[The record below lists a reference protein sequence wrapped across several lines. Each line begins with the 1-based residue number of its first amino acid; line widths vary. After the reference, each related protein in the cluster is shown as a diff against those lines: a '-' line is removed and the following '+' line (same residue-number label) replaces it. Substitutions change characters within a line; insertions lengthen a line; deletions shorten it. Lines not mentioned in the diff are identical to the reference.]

1 MKNDTTI
8 PAVATP
14 ASANTAA
21 LAGEH
26 QRNRIPLYKVVE
38 ATKALE
44 TTLPEQAKAIR
55 WLHSFYY
62 DSGKSLADLGAD
74 LGYDGGNIS
83 KVFSG
88 KYEGDLAAFCKAVDR
103 LRKLTEERASIQ
115 RAPYIETSLYRD
127 IEETCQAALTYQK
140 INFIYG
146 ESQVGKT
153 AALKHYALEHNHGET
168 VYVEMPVGGSLSNFL
183 SALASKVRISN
194 QQHAAELQ
202 LNIAKCFGP
211 NNLLIVDEASRALQA
226 RSYAGPGLKTID
238 FIRSLHDQTGCG
250 VVLCGTNVF
259 REQMADRALAKFL
272 NQFNRRCLIRRQ
284 LADIPSRAD
293 LNAFARHYGLEAAS
307 GDAYQLQR
315 DVVREHGLGVWL
327 TVLMAAARG
336 ASNKKTTLTWEHVLK
351 AHAFIRRMEQVSQG
365 EE

>member
-1 MKNDTTI
+1 MNTTTN
-8 PAVATP
+8 AA
-14 ASANTAA
+14 ASPDDASPNSAA
-21 LAGEH
+21 LSGEH

-44 TTLPEQAKAIR
+44 ESAPEQAKSIR

-62 DSGKSLADLGAD
+62 DSGKSLADLGDAI
-74 LGYDGGNIS
+74 GYDGGNVS

-103 LRKLTEERASIQ
+103 LRKLTNERASIQ

-140 INFIYG
+140 LCFIYG

-153 AALKHYALEHNHGET
+153 AALKHYATKHNHGET
-168 VYVEMPVGGSLSNFL
+168 VYVEMPAGGSLSHFL
-183 SALASKVRISN
+183 AALASKVRINN
-194 QQHAAELQ
+194 QQRGDVLQ
-202 LNIAKCFGP
+202 VNIMKCFGP

-226 RSYAGPGLKTID
+226 RSYGGAGLKTID

-284 LADIPSRAD
+284 LPEVPSRAD
-293 LNAFARHYGLEAAS
+293 LNAFARHYGLDPAA

-315 DVVREHGLGVWL
+315 SVVREHGLGVWL

-336 ASNKKTTLTWEHVLK
+336 ASNKKTTLTWAHVEK
-351 AHAFIRRMEQVSQG
+351 AHAFLRQMEQVNGG